1 MKKIENGCQDK
12 LDWFDGKHINEILFC
27 QEFLKTH
34 PMRCIGGTLFTVD
47 GPVESEELV
56 KRQIIDMVQS
66 CVTTNLSKRDSSLLE
81 SLKIQAYSEPLPVEL
96 DRIHCANG
104 IYFLDGHFEPKKV
117 FCNNRLS
124 VRYNLAAPKPL
135 RWLQFLSELLEEDID
150 SNRLFLYVVN
160 GQIEAVFAFILGADP
175 TYAAIEDGQWLDDT
189 LPYGTVHRLASA
201 GKHKGVA
208 SAVLDWSMEHC
219 QSLRADTHAD
229 NKIMQHLLEK
239 NGFTRCG
246 VIHVADGS
254 PRFAYQK
261 LAPTQ
266 PLG

>member
-1 MKKIENGCQDK
+1 M
-12 LDWFDGKHINEILFC
+12 LY
-27 QEFLKTH
+27 
-34 PMRCIGGTLFTVD
+34 
-47 GPVESEELV
+47 
-56 KRQIIDMVQS
+56 ID
-66 CVTTNLSKRDSSLLE
+66 
-81 SLKIQAYSEPLPVEL
+81 PLQKMGN
-96 DRIHCANG
+96 IH
-104 IYFLDGHFEPKKV
+104 
-117 FCNNRLS
+117 
-124 VRYNLAAPKPL
+124 
-135 RWLQFLSELLEEDID
+135 
-150 SNRLFLYVVN
+150 
-160 GQIEAVFAFILGADP
+160 
-175 TYAAIEDGQWLDDT
+175 
-189 LPYGTVHRLASA
+189 GTVHRLASA

>member
-1 MKKIENGCQDK
+1 MFRGAVRGD
-12 LDWFDGKHINEILFC
+12 L
-27 QEFLKTH
+27 
-34 PMRCIGGTLFTVD
+34 P
-47 GPVESEELV
+47 
-56 KRQIIDMVQS
+56 QI
-66 CVTTNLSKRDSSLLE
+66 
-81 SLKIQAYSEPLPVEL
+81 LKIYAHARAVMKASGNPTQWGDDFPP
-96 DRIHCANG
+96 
-104 IYFLDGHFEPKKV
+104 
-117 FCNNRLS
+117 
-124 VRYNLAAPKPL
+124 
-135 RWLQFLSELLEEDID
+135 QELLEEDID

-201 GKHKGVA
+201 GKHKGVGK
-208 SAVLDWSMEHC
+208 AVLDWSMEHC

-229 NKIMQHLLEK
+229 NKVMQHLLEK

-266 PLG
+266 PLGCITEYTPKEPRSADAEPAMQDCARRLLCLPQLAPPCAARR